1 MSNPESLDN
10 PSGATGAEPPFDEDG
25 QHDPRLLTSG
35 DAEVQPG
42 AVDVTEAD
50 NTVPAD
56 RDDAQDTGD
65 AEPAA
70 DEDPAPQLND
80 DADDNFADLPE
91 GDDDGTDDGLDDDPA
106 DPPAVPP
113 AN

>member
-65 AEPAA
+65 A
-70 DEDPAPQLND
+70 DPAPQLNE
-80 DADDNFADLPE
+80 DAGDTFADLPE
-91 GDDDGTDDGLDDDPA
+91 GEDDGTDDGLDDD
-106 DPPAVPP
+106 
-113 AN
+113 

>member
-10 PSGATGAEPPFDEDG
+10 PSGATSAEPPFVEDG
-25 QHDPRLLTSG
+25 EHDPRTLTSG
-35 DAEVQPG
+35 DAEPG
-42 AVDVTEAD
+42 QVEPGSVDVTQAD

-70 DEDPAPQLND
+70 DEDPAPQLNE
-80 DADDNFADLPE
+80 DAGDTFADLPE
-91 GDDDGTDDGLDDDPA
+91 GEDDGTDDGLDDD
-106 DPPAVPP
+106 
-113 AN
+113 

>member
-35 DAEVQPG
+35 DAEAGHVEPG

-50 NTVPAD
+50 NTAPAD
-56 RDDAQDTGD
+56 RDDD
-65 AEPAA
+65 A
-70 DEDPAPQLND
+70 DEVGDDATGELGDPA
-80 DADDNFADLPE
+80 DLPEAPE
-91 GDDDGTDDGLDDDPA
+91 GDDDPEAGADEDPDGDPGTALPDDPH
-106 DPPAVPP
+106 DV
-113 AN
+113 